1 MIPGVYKGAP
11 LKIPADD
18 WRIVQQMV
26 AEYRTRGAIGSN
38 GGFRFATP
46 KATPPHPWQIIK
58 AGGLDVN
65 MVDGILFSSA
75 VTTAYSVPQS
85 VTTAT
90 ITLPNNATTK
100 IWFKAEV
107 SNTPWATFFALWK
120 VDAVTV
126 ETGEDLPE
134 DTLDLSDL
142 AEGAGNV
149 FVEIAEVTT
158 ADGEVTAITQLL
170 TEPYTL
176 IFPLAIDVGPFECPP
191 EEEEE

>member
-1 MIPGVYKGAP
+1 
-11 LKIPADD
+11 
-18 WRIVQQMV
+18 
-26 AEYRTRGAIGSN
+26 
-38 GGFRFATP
+38 
-46 KATPPHPWQIIK
+46 
-58 AGGLDVN
+58 

-90 ITLPNNATTK
+90 ITLPNNATRK

-107 SNTPWATFFALWK
+107 SNTPWATFFALWT
-120 VDAVTV
+120 VGAVTV
-126 ETGEDLPE
+126 ESGATLPE

-142 AEGAGNV
+142 ATGAGNV
-149 FVEIAEVTT
+149 FVEIAEVKT

-170 TEPYTL
+170 KDPYTL

-191 EEEEE
+191 EEEPAP